1 MHRTPAGNFVTLEE
15 GKGDLE
21 EYGHVCIYA
30 DLGFF
35 FLVWFLNSSRLT
47 LQIKK
52 GSFYVLFKVFTVA
65 DLAFQNTMK
74 NKKWLDSKYETFTYI
89 G

>member
-1 MHRTPAGNFVTLEE
+1 MVMYVSMLIW
-15 GKGDLE
+15 
-21 EYGHVCIYA
+21 V
-30 DLGFF
+30 FF
-35 FLVWFLNSSRLT
+35 FFGLVWFLNSSRLT